1 MKLFRYLRVYSYG
14 DCAEDYLIYAEKL
27 DEAMEKIRKLKVE
40 NGNEN
45 PRIDSDLFS
54 EIKFE
59 NGIAKI
65 GD

>member
-1 MKLFRYLRVYSYG
+1 M
-14 DCAEDYLIYAEKL
+14 
-27 DEAMEKIRKLKVE
+27 RKLKVE
-40 NGNEN
+40 NGDEN

-54 EIKFE
+54 EVEFE